1 MIILLPIL
9 ILYLFVCP
17 LFSSG
22 AYDHGTST
30 GKGKLQIDLTWNP
43 FNYFK
48 NGQSYV
54 VLGYGLTNKLD
65 LHGYYSDHGNY
76 NNGVNSYYYGI
87 FYQIHGSKHL
97 DLSTAIGKRKMADLD
112 YNHIFFP
119 QILYNIKLN
128 KGYTIG
134 GSMVNVVS
142 ESYSIN
148 RKTNSSWLTFD
159 IALFIPI
166 TKYISKIK
174 KIDEVKIGI
183 GFFNNGLNKKNEASV
198 FLPTYSVDIKL
209 NI

>member
-1 MIILLPIL
+1 MIFLLPIL
-9 ILYLFVCP
+9 ILYLFVYP

-87 FYQIHGSKHL
+87 F
-97 DLSTAIGKRKMADLD
+97 
-112 YNHIFFP
+112 
-119 QILYNIKLN
+119 
-128 KGYTIG
+128 
-134 GSMVNVVS
+134 
-142 ESYSIN
+142 
-148 RKTNSSWLTFD
+148 
-159 IALFIPI
+159 
-166 TKYISKIK
+166 
-174 KIDEVKIGI
+174 
-183 GFFNNGLNKKNEASV
+183 
-198 FLPTYSVDIKL
+198 
-209 NI
+209 

>member
-22 AYDHGTST
+22 AYDNGTST